1 MPSIDFGKYLDEVA
15 KDKVWGSAL
24 EVMAL
29 SLTVDRPIF
38 VVRPG
43 QET

>member
-1 MPSIDFGKYLDEVA
+1 MPSIDFGKYRDKVA

-24 EVMAL
+24 ELMAS